1 MKKIKWLM
9 LLLLL
14 TGCGKVE
21 QVKEIEDVEQVEDVE
36 DVDDMTISLTQHA
49 QMDEQKTYKVIYEG
63 ELVLEVKQDYLINK
77 VCLEFQKYYDDTD
90 IEIAYR
96 GKTYIDGV
104 FKYGKYEVKLDT
116 ITGEYYYMG
125 VGANDSFELG
135 FKGNKL
141 TYWLRSKNTATLII
155 NKIYIETGERH

>member
-14 TGCGKVE
+14 TGCSKVE
-21 QVKEIEDVEQVEDVE
+21 TEQKEEKEVVEEVEEVQE
-36 DVDDMTISLTQHA
+36 EKEKTIYLTQHA
-49 QMDEQKTYKVIYEG
+49 QMDEQKTYRVIYEG

-77 VCLEFQKYYDDTD
+77 VCLEFQKYYEDTD
-90 IEIAYR
+90 IEITYR

-116 ITGEYYYMG
+116 ITGEYFYMG
-125 VGANDSFELG
+125 VGGNDSFELD

-141 TYWLRSKNTATLII
+141 TYWLRSKKTATLII
-155 NKIYIETGERH
+155 NKIYMEN